1 MTPGIT
7 HGKSSQTPFF
17 ESFCSPVIYNFVYG
31 VSFRSLILRI
41 GISFHQHLLVF
52 CQIVMRIHG
61 VIESRSYRW
70 LSSATESLCI
80 YFPCSATESLCIY
93 FPCSLGSPPGWP
105 KKINWY
111 TSMTFLPLFEPAGGS
126 ITVSLSISLRTRS
139 PS

>member
-80 YFPCSATESLCIY
+80 YFPCS
-93 FPCSLGSPPGWP
+93 LGSPPGWP